1 MITDLPESELAKSGG
16 RHRAS
21 YLVQQAMY
29 TLGLAR
35 ADGAAMAALLPAGFL
50 DEVEQVRDEVDKARQ
65 DKTVTAA
72 EAKQATGAQNDNA
85 RALKVWLRKAVNRA
99 IRASHTGAKLPDQL
113 TAVGDIQSVPALL
126 DKSSKVFALLA
137 ENAATLAKVGPDVQL
152 LIDEGKKL
160 YQDLEQADATQEQT
174 RASHLPAAVTAFY
187 VKKGELYAALKIIN
201 SAGHELHADDPQSS
215 ARYNLSI
222 LHRHGGQAA
231 AQPTPPAPAQNTAR
245 A

>member
-1 MITDLPESELAKSGG
+1 MITDTPQSELAKAGG

-35 ADGAAMAALLPAGFL
+35 ADGAPMAALLPAGFL
-50 DEVEQVRDEVDKARQ
+50 DETESVRDDVDKARQ
-65 DKTVTAA
+65 DKTVMAA
-72 EAKQATGAQNDNA
+72 ESKQATGAQNESA
-85 RALKVWLRKAVNRA
+85 RGLKVWLQKAVNRA
-99 IRASHTGAKLPDQL
+99 IRASHTGAKLPDGL
-113 TAVGDIQSVPALL
+113 TAMGNAQGVPALL
-126 DKSSKVFALLA
+126 DRSSKVLGLLA

-160 YQDLEQADATQEQT
+160 YQALEQADATQEQT

-187 VKKGELYAALKIIN
+187 AKKGELYTALKIIN
-201 SAGHELHADDPQSS
+201 SAGHELHAGDPQAS

-222 LHRHGGQAA
+222 LHRHGGQTA
-231 AQPTPPAPAQNTAR
+231 AQPAPTPPASEPKPA
-245 A
+245 